1 MTNHYLRDDR
11 DAEILEHEKEMQEM
25 LKQEEQVEIGVT
37 KNKYIPE
44 QFEIRMM
51 SPHIKSSSES
61 YYFGFH
67 SFAHADSRTVAIDM
81 HYKALKRLTA
91 TLLRTIANKEK
102 MDNKTPWGE
111 EILSMI
117 ELSRSLADELE
128 KKHG

>member
-11 DAEILEHEKEMQEM
+11 DAEILQHEKEMQHMLEM
-25 LKQEEQVEIGVT
+25 EEQIDININ
-37 KNKYIPE
+37 KNRYIPE
-44 QFEIRMM
+44 QFEIRMV
-51 SPHIKSSSES
+51 SPHIQSCSEA

-67 SFAHADSRTVAIDM
+67 SFAHAESRTVAIDM
-81 HYKALKRLTA
+81 HYRALKRLTA